1 MIHYLPDVVLAEG
14 MKYYAVLAPDLAR
27 PERDGVQQE
36 LRKLAGAW
44 ELVYWLFDGK
54 EQPMPGGRPVIAFSG
69 AAFTIRVGEE
79 IIERGTM
86 EALDP
91 DRNPKALDYA
101 PTEVRGRPVQL
112 KYPGS
117 YILQD
122 DLFIACINY
131 RGKRPKAFSAEATSM
146 NELVVY
152 KRMRE

>member
-1 MIHYLPDVVLAEG
+1 MIHFLPDVVLAEG
-14 MKYYAVLAPDLAR
+14 MKYYAVLAPEVAL
-27 PERDGVQQE
+27 PERDDVQEE

-44 ELVYWLFDGK
+44 VLVYWLFDGK
-54 EQPMPGGRPVIAFSG
+54 EQSLSAGRPVMSFSG

-79 IIERGTM
+79 IIERGAM

-91 DRNPKALDYA
+91 DRTPKALDYA

-112 KYPGS
+112 KYPGI

-122 DLFIACINY
+122 DLFIACIGY
-131 RGKRPKAFSAEATSM
+131 RGKRPRAFSAEATSM

-152 KRMRE
+152 KRLRE